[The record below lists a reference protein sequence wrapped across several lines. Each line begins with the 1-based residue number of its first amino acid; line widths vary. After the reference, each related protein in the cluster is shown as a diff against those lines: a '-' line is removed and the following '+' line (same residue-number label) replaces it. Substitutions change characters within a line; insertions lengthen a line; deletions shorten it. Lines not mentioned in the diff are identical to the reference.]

1 MNETA
6 PIEKPAVQAG
16 SFQMLHTM
24 LRVLDLEKSLDFYVG
39 KLGMKLLR
47 KTDFP
52 SGEFTLAF
60 VGYGDEKSNTVIELT
75 HNWGQ
80 KEPYTIGTGFGHL
93 ALGVPDIYGVCKVL
107 EEAGVKIP
115 RPPGPMKHG
124 GSVIAFIE
132 DPDGYKIELIERKP
146 A

>member
-6 PIEKPAVQAG
+6 PIEKPAVNAG

-39 KLGMKLLR
+39 KLGMTLLR